1 MPDFSPL
8 IAEAQRLRGVTA
20 TGRAA
25 VKRAAGTLARR
36 LPVEARRDIQ
46 DEYAV
51 KAATVTRYLDAQNTG
66 DSVVL
71 TGRARAVGLIE
82 FGGRWTSVKSPGA
95 TAQVFVAKGRHTY
108 GGTFIA
114 KGKNGNRQIFS
125 RSIVGGKRA
134 PRLPLHAL
142 YGPSVASMLR
152 KGDRPTRLDDIAE
165 NILSS
170 EIARLL

>member
-20 TGRAA
+20 NARTAI
-25 VKRAAGTLARR
+25 KRAAGTLARQ

-46 DEYAV
+46 DEYALP
-51 KAATVTRYLDAQNTG
+51 AARISKDLDASNTG

-71 TGRARAVGLIE
+71 TGRARAVGLVA
-82 FGGRWTSVKSPGA
+82 FGGRWAGRKSEGA
-95 TAQVFVAKGRHTY
+95 SAQVFTGKGRHVY

-114 KGKNGNRQIFS
+114 KGKNGSNQIFS

-134 PRLPLHAL
+134 PRLPLHTL

>member
-8 IAEAQRLRGVTA
+8 IAEAQRLRGVTSTA
-20 TGRAA
+20 RTAI
-25 VKRAAGTLARR
+25 KKAAGTLARR

-51 KAATVTRYLDAQNTG
+51 KASTVSRYLDAKNTG

-71 TGRARAVGLIE
+71 TGRARAVGLVE
-82 FGGRWTSVKSPGA
+82 FGGRWTNVKSPGA
-95 TAQVFVAKGRHTY
+95 SAQVFVAKGRHTY
-108 GGTFIA
+108 AGTFIA
-114 KGKNGNRQIFS
+114 RGKGGNRQIFE
-125 RSIVGGKRA
+125 RDFVNGKRS
-134 PRLPLHAL
+134 PRLPIRTL

-170 EIARLL
+170 EITRLL